1 MNSVPGSVLL
11 LSLLSAVSATSAS
24 AAGLP
29 PVKQLGG
36 PASEFAQMAPANP
49 ADSAIES
56 KSLLMPVELSAGADG
71 RFAWRGNLPIEADSA
86 RLVVL
91 NNGAGDWNLSLQ
103 APNARSGNAAHRIA
117 RQVSATEM
125 VLGDNQYPAE
135 YYAFEQMERGAWTV
149 QIDAG
154 SASQQRGF
162 ILLEGGG
169 PARLKSQ
176 QVAFNQTLG
185 QRIAFQASAYNVD
198 GSALAMSNALR
209 IDAASM
215 QVTSP
220 SGRSSVVAMRDD
232 GRHQDGR
239 AGDGVFGASFLAS
252 EAGDYT
258 VQVRVEGVGVDGV
271 PYARS
276 AEHLVPVIAADLSL
290 ASSSAYG
297 KALDDHRVSI
307 DIPLTSRQPL
317 SHYRA
322 YAEIWASNG
331 SRGQPVS
338 WVSGMTELR
347 DGRIT
352 LGFDARWLALSSA
365 NGSLELRNLRIEDP
379 DHFITVLRVPV
390 MKLNLDR
397 LPRGATEAVRAID
410 DQMRF
415 GPRPAGL
422 QTEGVG
428 RRLLLVHGY
437 CSGNVWGGVAGQ
449 FGTASVFQD
458 FNKNRSHDA
467 FARLIRD
474 YGATW
479 NSFGVVAHSQ
489 GGAASTH
496 LYTYYWSGLDN
507 ATGSRLIQSVGT
519 PYQGT
524 SLAGNLAVLGNV
536 FGVGCGTNSN
546 LTYSGASSWLS
557 GIPTWARA
565 KVNYYTTSFNT
576 RWWAYDYCHLATDL
590 LLSDPDD
597 GTTERAR
604 GQLSGAV
611 NRGHKTGWC
620 HTSGMRD
627 PPQTTDSSRNSVMN
641 SNAAR

>member
-1 MNSVPGSVLL
+1 VTVT
-11 LSLLSAVSATSAS
+11 SAV

-71 RFAWRGNLPIEADSA
+71 RYAWRGSLPIEAADA
-86 RLVVL
+86 RLIVL
-91 NNGAGDWNLSLQ
+91 NNGASDWSLSLQ
-103 APNARSGNAAHRIA
+103 APNARSASAAHRIA
-117 RQVSATEM
+117 QQVNATQYG
-125 VLGDNQYPAE
+125 LGDSQYAAE
-135 YYAFEQMERGAWTV
+135 YYVFGQMERGAWTV
-149 QIDAG
+149 QIDAD

-185 QRIAFQASAYNVD
+185 QQIAFQASAHNVD
-198 GSALAMSNALR
+198 ASGLAFSNALR
-209 IDAASM
+209 INAASM

-220 SGRSSVVAMRDD
+220 SGRSSTVVMHDD

-239 AGDGVFGASFLAS
+239 AGDGVYGASFLAS

-258 VQVRVEGVGVDGV
+258 VQVRAEGVGVDGI

-276 AEHLVPVIAADLSL
+276 AEHLVPVIAADLAL
-290 ASSSAYG
+290 AGNSASG
-297 KALDDHRVSI
+297 KALDDRRISI
-307 DIPLTSRQPL
+307 DIPLSSRQPL

-322 YAEIWASNG
+322 YAEIWANNG
-331 SRGQPVS
+331 LRKQPVS

-352 LGFDARWLALSSA
+352 LGFDARWLALSAA

-379 DHFITVLRVPV
+379 DHFITVLAVPS
-390 MKLNLDR
+390 MKLSLDR
-397 LPRGATEAVRAID
+397 MPRAATEAVRAID
-410 DQMRF
+410 DEMRF
-415 GPRPAGL
+415 GPRPAML
-422 QTEGVG
+422 QAEGVG

-449 FGTASVFQD
+449 FSTASVFQD
-458 FNKNRSHDA
+458 LNQNRSHDA
-467 FARLIRD
+467 FAIRIRD
-474 YGATW
+474 FGATW

-507 ATGSRLIQSVGT
+507 ASGSRLIQSVGT

-524 SLAGNLAVLGNV
+524 SLAGNLAVLGQV

-557 GIPTWARA
+557 GIPSWARA
-565 KVNYYTTSFNT
+565 KVNYYTTSFND
-576 RWWAYDYCHLATDL
+576 RWWAYDYCHIATDL

-604 GQLSGAV
+604 GQLSGGV

-627 PPQTTDSSRNSVMN
+627 PAQTSDSSRNSQMN

>member
-1 MNSVPGSVLL
+1 MNSVSKSALL
-11 LSLLSAVSATSAS
+11 LSLYAAITATSA
-24 AAGLP
+24 AAAELP

-56 KSLLMPVELSAGADG
+56 KSLLLPVELSAEADG
-71 RFAWRGNLPIEADSA
+71 RHGWRGSLPIEADSA
-86 RLVVL
+86 RLIVL
-91 NNGAGDWNLSLQ
+91 NNGATDWNLSLQ
-103 APNARSGNAAHRIA
+103 APNARSSSAAHRIA
-117 RQVSATEM
+117 QQVNATQYG
-125 VLGDNQYPAE
+125 LGDSQYAAE

-149 QIDAG
+149 QIDAD
-154 SASQQRGF
+154 SARQQRGF

-169 PARLKSQ
+169 PARLRSQ

-185 QRIAFQASAYNVD
+185 QQIAFQASAYNVD
-198 GSALAMSNALR
+198 ASGLAMSNALR
-209 IDAASM
+209 IDAATM
-215 QVTSP
+215 QVTAP
-220 SGRSSVVAMRDD
+220 SGRSSTVAMHDD

-239 AGDGVFGASFLAS
+239 AGDGIYGASFLAS
-252 EAGDYT
+252 EAGEYT
-258 VQVRVEGVGVDGV
+258 VQVRAGGVGVDGV
-271 PYARS
+271 RYARS

-290 ASSSAYG
+290 ASNVAIG
-297 KALDDHRVSI
+297 KALDDRRVSI
-307 DIPLTSRQPL
+307 EIPLSSRQPL

-322 YAEIWASNG
+322 YAEVWASNG
-331 SRGQPVS
+331 SRNQPVS
-338 WVSGMTELR
+338 WISGMTELR

-352 LGFDARWLALSSA
+352 LGFDARWLALSAA
-365 NGSLELRNLRIEDP
+365 NGPLELRNLRIEDP
-379 DHFITVLRVPV
+379 DHFISVLAVPAL
-390 MKLNLDR
+390 KLNLDR
-397 LPRGATEAVRAID
+397 MPRGATESVRAID
-410 DQMRF
+410 TEMRF
-415 GPRPAGL
+415 GPRPAGM

-458 FNKNRSHDA
+458 LNKNRSHDA

-474 YGATW
+474 FGATW

-507 ATGSRLIQSVGT
+507 ATGNRLIQSVGT

-524 SLAGNLAVLGNV
+524 SLAGNLAVLGQV
-536 FGVGCGTNSN
+536 FGAGCGTNSN

-557 GIPTWARA
+557 GIPSWARA
-565 KVNYYTTSFNT
+565 KVNYYTTSFT
-576 RWWAYDYCHLATDL
+576 DRAWLYDYCHLATDL

-604 GQLSGAV
+604 GQLSSGV

-620 HTSGMRD
+620 HTGGMRD
-627 PPQTTDSSRNSVMN
+627 PAQTTDSSRNSEMN

>member
-1 MNSVPGSVLL
+1 MNPVPGSVLL
-11 LSLLSAVSATSAS
+11 LSLLSAVSAMSAS

-71 RFAWRGNLPIEADSA
+71 RFAWRGSLPIEAETA
-86 RLVVL
+86 RLIVL
-91 NNGAGDWNLSLQ
+91 NNGARDWNLSLQ
-103 APNARSGNAAHRIA
+103 APNARSASAAHRIA
-117 RQVSATEM
+117 QQVSATEM
-125 VLGDNQYPAE
+125 VLGNNQFPAE
-135 YYAFEQMERGAWTV
+135 YYAFEQMERGTWAV
-149 QIDAG
+149 QIDAD

-185 QRIAFQASAYNVD
+185 QQIAFQASAHNVD
-198 GSALAMSNALR
+198 ASGLAVSNALR

-215 QVTSP
+215 RVTSP
-220 SGRSSVVAMRDD
+220 SGRSSLVAMRDD

-258 VQVRVEGVGVDGV
+258 VQVRVEGVGMDGL

-290 ASSSAYG
+290 ASNTAIG
-297 KALDDHRVSI
+297 KALDDRRVSI
-307 DIPLTSRQPL
+307 DIPLNSRQPL

-331 SRGQPVS
+331 LRSQPVS
-338 WVSGMTELR
+338 WVAGMTELR

-352 LGFDARWLALSSA
+352 LGFDARWLALTAA

-379 DHFITVLRVPV
+379 DHFITLLSAPV
-390 MKLNLDR
+390 MKLSLDR
-397 LPRGATEAVRAID
+397 LPRGATESVRAVD
-410 DQMRF
+410 DEMRF
-415 GPRPAGL
+415 GPRPAAL
-422 QTEGVG
+422 RAEGVG

-458 FNKNRSHDA
+458 LSQNRSHDA

-524 SLAGNLAVLGNV
+524 SLAGNLAALGQV
-536 FGVGCGTNSN
+536 FGAGCGTNSN

-557 GIPTWARA
+557 GIPTWARS

-590 LLSDPDD
+590 LLSDPED
-597 GTTERAR
+597 GTTEQVR

-627 PPQTTDSSRNSVMN
+627 PPQTTDSSRNSEMS